1 MRPKRKSVS
10 DIKTINSA
18 KVGRRKKQTYL
29 QLHTLSNRRKR
40 LKDELERLNLR
51 KKKAE
56 KRLKEVQEQMEI
68 LLEKSND
75 VKGEAEV
82 GSDDSHNDG
91 NNLNY

>member
-51 KKKAE
+51 EKKAK

-68 LLEKSND
+68 LLEKSGD
-75 VKGEAEV
+75 IKGEAEV
-82 GSDDSHNDG
+82 NSDSGEKNG
-91 NNLNY
+91 NHLNY

>member
-51 KKKAE
+51 EKKAK
-56 KRLKEVQEQMEI
+56 KRLKEVEEQMEV
-68 LLEKSND
+68 LLEKSGD
-75 VKGEAEV
+75 VKGKAEV
-82 GSDDSHNDG
+82 GSSSSKNSG
-91 NNLNY
+91 NHLNY